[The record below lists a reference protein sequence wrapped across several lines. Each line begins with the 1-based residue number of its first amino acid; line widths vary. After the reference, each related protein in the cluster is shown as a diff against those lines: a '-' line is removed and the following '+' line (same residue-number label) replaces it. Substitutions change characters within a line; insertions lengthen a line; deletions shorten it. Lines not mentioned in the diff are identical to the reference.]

1 MLKRQVLVG
10 DLVSLGSFYNN
21 KAVGNRIKADMAM
34 KDKVENEAKWKT
46 KAGFDY
52 I

>member
-1 MLKRQVLVG
+1 MVNER
-10 DLVSLGSFYNN
+10 
-21 KAVGNRIKADMAM
+21 DMAM
-34 KDKVENEAKWKT
+34 KDKIENEAKWKT